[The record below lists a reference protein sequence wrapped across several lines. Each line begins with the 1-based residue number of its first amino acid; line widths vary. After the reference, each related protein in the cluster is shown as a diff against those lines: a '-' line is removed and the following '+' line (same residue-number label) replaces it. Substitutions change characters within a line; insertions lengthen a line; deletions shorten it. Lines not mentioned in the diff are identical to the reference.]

1 MKNVGRGGGGPE
13 AGGGGAVEHEGEGGE
28 RGVVECGGDAGDA
41 VDGVEAEVE
50 LERSGRGGRRMHGE
64 QDGVRADLRLDEG
77 VRAAD
82 VGVRRE
88 GQK

>member
-1 MKNVGRGGGGPE
+1 
-13 AGGGGAVEHEGEGGE
+13 
-28 RGVVECGGDAGDA
+28 
-41 VDGVEAEVE
+41 
-50 LERSGRGGRRMHGE
+50 MHGE